1 MIGFFN
7 EFFFGVM
14 PYICLAVMTIA
25 TIIRYDR
32 EPYSWRAAS
41 SQIMGDKGLR
51 LGNKLF
57 HIGVI
62 FLFFG
67 HFAGLLTPH
76 SVYHHFISAENKQMV
91 AIFAG
96 GIAGTIC
103 FVGLTI
109 LCFRRLFVARVRVTS
124 APADIAILL
133 ILWVQLVLGLTTI
146 PYSLEH
152 SDGSVMM
159 ALSEWCQRIIT
170 FRGADH
176 ELIEP
181 LAWPYKA
188 HLILGMFIFLLFPF
202 TRLVHIISAPIRY
215 IWRPYQVVRSRFSRR

>member
-1 MIGFFN
+1 MSTFFH

-14 PYICLAVMTIA
+14 PYICLAVMVIA

-32 EPYSWRAAS
+32 EAYSWRAGS
-41 SQIMGDKGLR
+41 SQILADKGLR
-51 LGNKLF
+51 LGNILF

-67 HFAGLLTPH
+67 HLVGLLTPH
-76 SVYHHFISAENKQMV
+76 SVYHHVISAENKQMV
-91 AIFAG
+91 AIVMG
-96 GIAGTIC
+96 GLFGTIC
-103 FVGLTI
+103 FIGLTI
-109 LCFRRLFVARVRVTS
+109 LCVRRLFVARVRVTS
-124 APADIAILL
+124 APADVAILV

-159 ALSEWCQRIIT
+159 ALSEWCQKIIT
-170 FRGADH
+170 FRGAH
-176 ELIEP
+176 AELIEP

-188 HLILGMFIFLLFPF
+188 HLILGMTIFLLFPF
-202 TRLVHIISAPIRY
+202 TRLVHIISAPVRY
-215 IWRPYQVVRSRFSRR
+215 LWRPYQVVRSRYSRR